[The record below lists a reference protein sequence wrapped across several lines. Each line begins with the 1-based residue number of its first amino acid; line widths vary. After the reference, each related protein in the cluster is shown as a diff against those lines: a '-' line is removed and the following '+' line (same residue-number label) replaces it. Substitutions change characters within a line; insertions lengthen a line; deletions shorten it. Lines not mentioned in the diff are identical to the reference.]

1 MLTPLRCWRIVDP
14 INIEWT
20 LRIWADKG
28 LNELLKLKRGEPSP
42 LKTLI
47 CFNNPESSAQIEAS
61 SPPAAERWR
70 RPGETRAW
78 GGAGGF
84 AVNVCLCVRACAK
97 EAQVRAPGR
106 SLLYMHARGRHLH
119 CEANVKTLSRAQRL
133 YLIHHLLT
141 QCE

>member
-1 MLTPLRCWRIVDP
+1 MLTPPRCWRIVDP

-20 LRIWADKG
+20 PRIWADKG

-61 SPPAAERWR
+61 LPLAAERWR
-70 RPGETRAW
+70 RPGETPAR

-84 AVNVCLCVRACAK
+84 AGSMCACVC
-97 EAQVRAPGR
+97 AQGAQARAPGR
-106 SLLYMHARGRHLH
+106 WLLYMHARGRHLH
-119 CEANVKTLSRAQRL
+119 SEANVKTLSRAQRL